1 MSKERAEPSPL
12 RQKLAA
18 NLTRMRAGKGLSQ
31 GQLALAVGLSRNVI
45 TDIELSR
52 VNVIQDTLDT
62 LATFFQT
69 TTDDLLG
76 RRNSESHVV
85 QLEELFQQCKGLPE
99 TQQEAVVLVLE
110 LQLRAMGAR

>member
-1 MSKERAEPSPL
+1 M
-12 RQKLAA
+12 
-18 NLTRMRAGKGLSQ
+18 SQ
-31 GQLALAVGLSRNVI
+31 GELALAVGLSRNVI